1 MELKYAAFAAL
12 LFYVMSNPIT
22 YRMVESILPNLGH
35 NGKPTGTGLLV
46 QSVLFGLVVA
56 VLMRM

>member
-12 LFYVMSNPIT
+12 LFYVMSNPLT
-22 YRMVESILPNLGH
+22 YMLVGSLMSDLSHDGR
-35 NGKPTGTGLLV
+35 PTGMGLIV

-56 VLMRM
+56 VLMML